1 MKEQEVIQL
10 KQLELKLKNEVDADF
25 FLDPQNFRTLPRVID
40 ILGAQLLESDPT
52 GYSGA
57 SSFAAPNTS
66 RKDHKAYFDQL
77 HKNNPA
83 YTSLRKQQQVVE
95 EAIEHLS
102 LAHYKDLNASVVA
115 VGQVSRRFGEA
126 VDQVKGLRAQV
137 QEIRE
142 HLANANNVGEE
153 ELERNSRVSGNERRS
168 GGSSSRALLGGQS
181 LRELWLKKLESE
193 AVLSLLQKLE
203 VVRRTPGA
211 FDMLVHSQPCR
222 IGAAVMLLS
231 DAIETMFSG
240 DVAQIHGLNKIT
252 EQLMVRKQKAEE
264 IVWETLQD
272 IIYLRTGNYSLEN
285 QKAVMIQ
292 EHDMA
297 VNPTSIQIE
306 LEKGMSSNNSKYSSK
321 MDSGVIS
328 KRRTTRTTDLPQNQR
343 RHLYISSHNQRNH
356 DNSDDDDSDES
367 TMFSDE
373 FSSKSGQS
381 SAEKRLNRNLG
392 GKAVLRKSATV
403 GSYFDMGANHI
414 FANFHGHQGQ
424 LIPKAMIDSEI
435 DLEADELRCLETFG
449 NATFSSFSNDDTL
462 VLPRYNDPI
471 LSLRIL
477 VEALAKLKR
486 LDDVERCLSENI
498 DRELRKI
505 AETEQAKTLAK
516 LEKRKHKPGNTTQRS
531 KTSAVG
537 FDDVEDEKLKDLRMH
552 LKSLLTSFGS
562 VLLRLSHLAQIL
574 RHRIVSNCVT
584 HAFDYCHF
592 VLLYCVRLKT
602 LI

>member
-1 MKEQEVIQL
+1 MKEQESIQL

-25 FLDPQNFRTLPRVID
+25 FLDPQHFRTLPRVID
-40 ILGAQLLESDPT
+40 ILGAQLLESDPANGG
-52 GYSGA
+52 GYSGAA
-57 SSFAAPNTS
+57 SSFAATGSS

-102 LAHYKDLNASVVA
+102 LVHYKDLNASVVA

-142 HLANANNVGEE
+142 HLANASVGGDDV
-153 ELERNSRVSGNERRS
+153 ERMVVSGNERA
-168 GGSSSRALLGGQS
+168 GGGGGGGTSSSSSSRVLGGQS

-211 FDMLVHSQPCR
+211 FDLLVHSQPCR
-222 IGAAVMLLS
+222 IGAAVVLLS

-264 IVWETLQD
+264 IIWETLQD
-272 IIYLRTGNYSLEN
+272 ILYLRTGNYTLEG
-285 QKAVMIQ
+285 QQTVIP
-292 EHDMA
+292 EHDM
-297 VNPTSIQIE
+297 VMNPTSIQIE

-321 MDSGVIS
+321 MDGAMSS
-328 KRRTTRTTDLPQNQR
+328 KRRTTRTDLSQNQR
-343 RHLYISSHNQRNH
+343 KHLYVSSYNQRMKN
-356 DNSDDDDSDES
+356 NSDEESDDST

-373 FSSKSGQS
+373 YSSKSGQS

-392 GKAVLRKSATV
+392 GKALLRKSATV
-403 GSYFDMGANHI
+403 GSFFDVGANHV
-414 FANFHGHQGQ
+414 FANFLGHQSQ
-424 LIPKAMIDSEI
+424 LIPQAMIDSEI

-477 VEALAKLKR
+477 VESLAKLKR
-486 LDDVERCLSENI
+486 LDDVERCISENI

-516 LEKRKHKPGNTTQRS
+516 LEKRKHKGENTTQRN
-531 KTSAVG
+531 KTSLAG
-537 FDDVEDEKLKDLRMH
+537 FEDVEDEKLRDLRMH

-562 VLLRLSHLAQIL
+562 VMLRLSHLAQIL
-574 RHRIVSNCVT
+574 RHRIVSHCENHVP
-584 HAFDYCHF
+584 
-592 VLLYCVRLKT
+592 
-602 LI
+602 